1 MPISVDKAVI
11 AKLVKGGEKFEIL
24 VDPEKALELKKGKD
38 VKIEDVLAAR
48 EIYSDTGKGLRAPQ
62 DKLNKTFGTNNAEEI
77 AKKIIREGE
86 LQLTT
91 EQRRKMVEDRRK
103 QVAAMISKQ
112 GVNPQS
118 GAPHPI
124 ERIMNAM
131 EQAKV
136 QIDGAK
142 PAEEQ
147 IEDVLEKIQRII
159 PIRFEKVMI
168 AIKIPPAYSARS
180 VSVVRSF
187 GKLQKEE
194 WLNDGSYAAQLE
206 IPAGMQPEIFDK
218 LNSITKG
225 EVEVKVLTRSHQ

>member
-1 MPISVDKAVI
+1 MVSLDKAVI
-11 AKLVKGGEKFEIL
+11 ARIMKAGEKFEIL
-24 VDPEKALELKKGKD
+24 VDPEKALELKRGKE
-38 VKIEDVLAAR
+38 VKMEDVLAAR
-48 EIYSDTGKGLRAPQ
+48 EIYSDVGKGLRAPQ
-62 DKLNKTFGTNNAEEI
+62 EKLNRVFGTNNAEQI
-77 AKKIIREGE
+77 ARKIIFDGE

-103 QVAAMISKQ
+103 QIAGIISRQ
-112 GVNPQS
+112 GLNPQT

-124 ERIMNAM
+124 ERVLNAM

-136 QIDGAK
+136 QISGEK
-142 PAEEQ
+142 GAEEQ
-147 IEDVLEKIQRII
+147 VEDALEKIQRII
-159 PIRFEKVMI
+159 PIRFEKVI
-168 AIKIPPAYSARS
+168 LAIRIPTAYAARS

-194 WLNDGSYAAQLE
+194 WGNDGSYLAQIE

-225 EVEVKVLTRSHQ
+225 EVEVKILNRSK